1 MKILYT
7 SDLHGDLRL
16 YQELWALARSS
27 SADIIAL
34 GGDLLPSFSPTK
46 RYDDMIPYQKTFVEQ
61 SLLPLFAKI
70 TETTAV
76 KKILT
81 IPGNWDLGYPF
92 LFEKPLKALVDLSQR
107 AYRLENGY
115 ELIGYPFVPPTPFRP
130 KDYEKMD
137 DPESPWPPQKNPSY
151 IRSLDR
157 LDQINPIDPA
167 VYLRQRET
175 IAVDLADLAKPIHFK
190 RAIYVMHSP
199 PFGARLDLMQG
210 GEHAGSRSIAAF
222 VERNQPHLTLHGHIH
237 ESPEVSGAYFDRTG
251 ETLSINPGQLTF
263 TDRGAAKLSAVVFE
277 VEDPEKTLTH
287 TLYSGRSE

>member
-7 SDLHGDLRL
+7 SDLHGEFRL
-16 YQELWALARSS
+16 YQELWALAKTS
-27 SADIIAL
+27 SADIITL
-34 GGDLLPSFSPTK
+34 GGDLLPSFPPTK
-46 RYDDMIPYQKTFVEQ
+46 RYEDMIPYQKVFVEQ

-92 LFEKPLKALVDLSQR
+92 LLEKHLEALVDLSQR
-107 AYRLENGY
+107 AYRLDNGY

-137 DPESPWPPQKNPSY
+137 DPESPWPAQRNPSY

-157 LDQINPIDPA
+157 LDQINPVDPT

-175 IAVDLADLAKPIHFK
+175 IVADLDDLVKPAHFK

-199 PFGARLDLMQG
+199 PFGTRLDLMQG
-210 GEHAGSRSIAAF
+210 
-222 VERNQPHLTLHGHIH
+222 HIH
-237 ESPEVSGAYFDRTG
+237 ESPAVSGTYFDRPG
-251 ETLSINPGQLTF
+251 ETLCINPGQLTF
-263 TDRGAAKLSAVVFE
+263 TDRGVSRLSAVLFE
-277 VEDPEKTLTH
+277 IENPVATLLH
-287 TLYSGRSE
+287 TNVQ